1 MDQRLSHMESI
12 PADLIIAAMQEFE
25 CSPVHPGIRECDAAA
40 RRARAEEA
48 LPLDLHKTD
57 TGYLQR

>member
-1 MDQRLSHMESI
+1 MESI
-12 PADLIIAAMQEFE
+12 LAAMQEFE

-48 LPLDLHKTD
+48 LPLDWHKTD